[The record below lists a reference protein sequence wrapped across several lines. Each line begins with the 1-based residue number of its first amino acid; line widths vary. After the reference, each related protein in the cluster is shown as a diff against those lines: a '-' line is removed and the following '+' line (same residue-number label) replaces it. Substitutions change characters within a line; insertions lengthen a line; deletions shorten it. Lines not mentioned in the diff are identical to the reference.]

1 MHNRSFT
8 KFEIIILLILGI
20 FRRPIFRAQE
30 ICRSSGGSEQE
41 QDQKIAV
48 STKERGFNS
57 ITGNRFPKCTMN

>member
-48 STKERGFNS
+48 STKEHFDFP